1 MNEIMTYIVFI
12 FGSYLLG
19 SIPTGLTISK
29 WVKGVD
35 IRDFGSGNTG
45 MANVIRTVG
54 VLPGIL
60 VLLLD
65 VSKGLIPIL
74 LIGIIGDRIHSSLGF
89 EDSLVISCGF
99 ATLIGHTW
107 SIFLKFK
114 GGKGVATGMGTL
126 IALSPISF
134 IVGAAIALPTI
145 AIWRYMSVASLIGAI
160 FGGLTLAILSFFG
173 PYPLSWSLYG
183 VIGPLIITIRHR
195 ENIERLR
202 LGTES
207 KIGQPGL
214 KRNP

>member
-1 MNEIMTYIVFI
+1 M
-12 FGSYLLG
+12 
-19 SIPTGLTISK
+19 
-29 WVKGVD
+29 
-35 IRDFGSGNTG
+35 
-45 MANVIRTVG
+45 
-54 VLPGIL
+54 
-60 VLLLD
+60 
-65 VSKGLIPIL
+65 
-74 LIGIIGDRIHSSLGF
+74 
-89 EDSLVISCGF
+89 
-99 ATLIGHTW
+99 IGHTW

-145 AIWRYMSVASLIGAI
+145 AVWRYMSVASLVGAI

-173 PYPLSWSLYG
+173 PYPLSWSLFG
-183 VIGPLIITIRHR
+183 VIGPFIITIRHR

>member
-1 MNEIMTYIVFI
+1 MNESMTYIVFV

-19 SIPTGLTISK
+19 SIPTGLTISR
-29 WVKGVD
+29 WAKGVD
-35 IRDFGSGNTG
+35 VRNFGSGNTG
-45 MANVIRTVG
+45 MANVVRTVG
-54 VLPGIL
+54 ILPGIL

-65 VSKGLIPIL
+65 ISKGLIPIL
-74 LIGIIGDRIHSSLGF
+74 LIRIIGDRTHSSLGF

-107 SIFLKFK
+107 SVFLKFK

-134 IVGAAIALPTI
+134 IVGAAIALPSI
-145 AIWRYMSVASLIGAI
+145 AVWRYMSVASLVGAI

-173 PYPLSWSLYG
+173 PYPLSWSLFG
-183 VIGPLIITIRHR
+183 VIGPFIITIRHR
-195 ENIERLR
+195 ENIRRLR

-214 KRNP
+214 QRNP